1 MRITIPTE
9 KAVLIT
15 KLFLSS
21 IAALI
26 SFAFSVIATNPIF
39 SSSLKT
45 FLIVV
50 NLKLLYELN
59 DFLDGFGINEDY
71 GTFG

>member
-50 NLKLLYELN
+50 NLKLLYSCWVKVSGIPKFFELA
-59 DFLDGFGINEDY
+59 
-71 GTFG
+71 